1 MNEQVR
7 EVRVDPKVL
16 GAIRRATIEDL
27 PFFADLIRHRYGDRF
42 HHPDKCRA
50 NLEWLAALFA
60 RRDYTCLRGEHSAG
74 VARVLQAYGAEPQ
87 AQVVGLAAWPH
98 AGLEPLRMLRVMLL
112 WARMIGAS
120 KLTLSADTGVD
131 FEPFAKRLG
140 GVKVVKVTYDI
151 STEQDS
157 HG

>member
-16 GAIRRATIEDL
+16 GAIRRATIDDL
-27 PFFADLIRHRYGDRF
+27 PFFADLIRHRYGERF
-42 HHPDKCRA
+42 HHPDVARQ
-50 NLEWLAALFA
+50 NLEWLASLFE

-74 VARVLQAYGAEPQ
+74 VARIFYAYGAEPH
-87 AQVVGLAAWPH
+87 AQVVGIAAWPH

-112 WARMIGAS
+112 WARVSGVG
-120 KLTLSADTGVD
+120 KLALSADTGVD

-140 GVKVVKVTYDI
+140 GMKTTKVIYEI
-151 STEQDS
+151 PTE
-157 HG
+157 

>member
-7 EVRVDPKVL
+7 EVRVDPRIL
-16 GAIRRATIEDL
+16 GQIRRATLEDL

-42 HHPDKCRA
+42 HDPDKCQK
-50 NLEWLAALFA
+50 NLEWLGQLFS
-60 RRDYTCLRGEHSAG
+60 RGDYTCLRGERTAG
-74 VARVLQAYGAEPQ
+74 IARVLAAYGAEPQ

-98 AGLEPLRMLRVMLL
+98 AGLEPLRMLRVMVL
-112 WARMIGAS
+112 WARTIGAS

-140 GVKVVKVTYDI
+140 GIKVVKVSYDI
-151 STEQDS
+151 PTEPDP